1 MDRSPRNCA
10 KTDKI
15 EVETGTDRISALPNS
30 LIVEIL
36 CKIPITDACTTTILS
51 KRWQNMWTCIH
62 DLNCYRLKNS
72 TGWSAKRFISFI
84 DNALPLLTS
93 SKIEGFT
100 LHFRSNI
107 ALSNYSS
114 KLDKWLQIVLKKKV
128 ENFHLDLWYYHD
140 SMYLCFNCDRYS
152 LPQDLCRSSSLLNL
166 KCQYC
171 RIPEDR
177 ILNWTSLK
185 SLTLTSLLLS
195 DEHMKQITS
204 NCHQLESLKLCDFC
218 GFHRLHLTSPNCT
231 RLELS
236 NHTHPLNYM
245 GDECYF
251 EIVAPYVQHLKISGD
266 FVGVEIR
273 LGDLSSLIHADLT
286 YHWYDLHGLDD
297 VINKS
302 IVKDHLTSVAC
313 ANDLIISSLYI
324 EVWDFNLVKSSTDES
339 TSISCIDDFHV
350 DIAKR
355 RCSITVVRVQTMTI
369 NSWTSKYTFFGIDRL
384 LSSTPCL
391 GNLTIHLKKDSTFL
405 NYWCEDMDML
415 EDIFE
420 GSLRNLK
427 ILKVILQWSLIIN
440 HMTTEQTKVMK
451 YLLERAKNLE
461 KLVIVPTNSGCSKM
475 IKSLLALPIV
485 SNTTLLVSVEP
496 LADVEYE

>member
-1 MDRSPRNCA
+1 MMDRSPRNCA

-15 EVETGTDRISALPNS
+15 EVETGTDWISALPNS

-62 DLNCYRLKNS
+62 DLNCYRSKTS

-84 DNALPLLTS
+84 DNALPRLTS

-114 KLDKWLQIVLKKKV
+114 KLNKWLQIVLKKKV
-128 ENFHLDLWYYHD
+128 ENLHLDL
-140 SMYLCFNCDRYS
+140 
-152 LPQDLCRSSSLLNL
+152 
-166 KCQYC
+166 
-171 RIPEDR
+171 
-177 ILNWTSLK
+177 
-185 SLTLTSLLLS
+185 
-195 DEHMKQITS
+195 
-204 NCHQLESLKLCDFC
+204 
-218 GFHRLHLTSPNCT
+218 
-231 RLELS
+231 
-236 NHTHPLNYM
+236 
-245 GDECYF
+245 
-251 EIVAPYVQHLKISGD
+251 
-266 FVGVEIR
+266 R

-324 EVWDFNLVKSSTDES
+324 EM
-339 TSISCIDDFHV
+339 ISMLILQKEDVPLPLLEC
-350 DIAKR
+350 KR
-355 RCSITVVRVQTMTI
+355 LTI

-391 GNLTIHLKKDSTFL
+391 ENLTIHLKKDSTFL

-427 ILKVILQWSLIIN
+427 ILKVILQWSLFIN

>member
-1 MDRSPRNCA
+1 MMDRSPRNCA

-15 EVETGTDRISALPNS
+15 EVETGTDWISALPNS
-30 LIVEIL
+30 VIVEIL

-62 DLNCYRLKNS
+62 DLNCYRSKTS

-84 DNALPLLTS
+84 DNALPLLTT

-114 KLDKWLQIVLKKKV
+114 KLNKWLQIVLKKKV
-128 ENFHLDLWYYHD
+128 ENLHLDLWYYHD
-140 SMYLCFNCDRYS
+140 SMYLCFNGDRYS
-152 LPQDLCRSSSLLNL
+152 LPQDLCSSSSLLNL

-204 NCHQLESLKLCDFC
+204 NCHHLESLKLCDFC

-324 EVWDFNLVKSSTDES
+324 EM
-339 TSISCIDDFHV
+339 ISMLILQKEDVPLPLLEC
-350 DIAKR
+350 KR
-355 RCSITVVRVQTMTI
+355 LTI

-391 GNLTIHLKKDSTFL
+391 ENLTIHLKKDSTFL

-427 ILKVILQWSLIIN
+427 ILKVILQWSLFIN
-440 HMTTEQTKVMK
+440 HITTEQTKVMK

-475 IKSLLALPIV
+475 IKSLLALPTV